1 MIEFLKTL
9 FVSGGWVIAI
19 YAFWRIL
26 LWVIRKTETKKDDVI
41 IDEYVSKAVKLA
53 LQIIPKPEETQVNWL
68 KFLGNALA
76 EFNRAYTKEQGEAP
90 DSSTYEKAKNLILE
104 IANNA
109 QFENAKDMLE
119 AYIGKENVK

>member
-1 MIEFLKTL
+1 METLKAL
-9 FVSGGWVIAI
+9 FVNGGWVLVVYVIFRIAI
-19 YAFWRIL
+19 
-26 LWVIRKTETKKDDVI
+26 WVIRKTESKKDDVI
-41 IDEYVSKAVKLA
+41 LDEYVAKAVKLA
-53 LQIIPKPEETQVNWL
+53 LQVIPNPENTQVNWL

-90 DSSTYEKAKNLILE
+90 DTSTYEKAKNLILE

>member
-1 MIEFLKTL
+1 METLKAVFLN
-9 FVSGGWVIAI
+9 GGWVIAI

-53 LQIIPKPEETQVNWL
+53 LQVIPKPEETQVNWL

-90 DSSTYEKAKNLILE
+90 DTSTYEKAKNLIIE

-109 QFENAKDMLE
+109 QFANAKEMLE
-119 AYIGKENVK
+119 DYLDKEEMK

>member
-1 MIEFLKTL
+1 METLKAVFL
-9 FVSGGWVIAI
+9 SGGWVIVFYAI
-19 YAFWRIL
+19 CRIG
-26 LWVIRKTETKKDDVI
+26 LWIIRKTETKKDDLI
-41 IDEYVSKAVKLA
+41 IDEYVSKAVKMA
-53 LQIIPKPEETQVNWL
+53 LQVIPKPEETQVNWL

-90 DSSTYEKAKNLILE
+90 DTSTYEKAKALILE

>member
-1 MIEFLKTL
+1 METLKAL
-9 FVSGGWVIAI
+9 FVNGGWVIVAYAI
-19 YAFWRIL
+19 FRIII
-26 LWVIRKTETKKDDVI
+26 WVIRRSESKKDDEI
-41 IDEYVSKAVKLA
+41 LDNYVAKAVKLA
-53 LQIIPKPEETQVNWL
+53 LQVIPNPENTQVNWL

-90 DSSTYEKAKNLILE
+90 DTSTFEKAKALILE

-109 QFENAKDMLE
+109 QFNNAKEMLE